1 MIQANIFASV
11 NIRFSRGG
19 VLKEERQAILQ
30 LPAGQDSEGQ
40 QVLEKLE
47 VFVLEQAGH
56 YELKKSPLL
65 ARGIAKGD
73 IICVDPKHANKFI
86 VAKRSGNLAVRVFR
100 KTAIEALES
109 HLTPKVEVNEGALDI
124 LTDRAL
130 CYSVHVNLGFSAVE
144 AIFDSAM
151 ASFPDSVW
159 YYGNVYDPA
168 DGVTPLNWWDSFI
181 NQV

>member
-1 MIQANIFASV
+1 
-11 NIRFSRGG
+11 
-19 VLKEERQAILQ
+19 LKEEHQTILQ

-47 VFVLEQAGH
+47 VFVLEQADH

-65 ARGIAKGD
+65 ARGLAKGD
-73 IICVDPKHANKFI
+73 IIYVDPKQADKFV

-109 HLTPKVEVNEGALDI
+109 HLTSKVEMHEGALDI
-124 LTDRAL
+124 TTDRAL
-130 CYSVHVNLGFSAVE
+130 SYSVHVNLGFAAVE
-144 AIFDSAM
+144 AIFDSAV
-151 ASFPDSVW
+151 AAYPDSVW